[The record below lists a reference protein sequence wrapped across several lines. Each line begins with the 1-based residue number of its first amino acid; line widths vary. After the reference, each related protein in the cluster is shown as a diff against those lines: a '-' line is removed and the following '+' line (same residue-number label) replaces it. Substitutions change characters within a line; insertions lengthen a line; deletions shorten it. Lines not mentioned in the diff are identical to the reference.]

1 MKRGSIDLARRLCYE
16 IAGPTDEED
25 DMSGS
30 DYGSVDI
37 AEILS
42 AEVEMLRAAICQTL
56 DANSHLADGDV
67 CTLFALKLALRESGA
82 PWEGDMEDLN
92 KCPRCGCE
100 ADNGHDR
107 CYPPTA
113 YLCSKCSELHN
124 AKVSGAGTASA
135 GLPGYAGDN
144 NGARG

>member
-42 AEVEMLRAAICQTL
+42 AEVERLRAAICQTL
-56 DANSHLADGDV
+56 DAPEIKRQTIQRGGTMDDAARILEGTREILHPEFKLGDFEFTHLRNGKIWIRYK
-67 CTLFALKLALRESGA
+67 TG
-82 PWEGDMEDLN
+82 EGGEF
-92 KCPRCGCE
+92 
-100 ADNGHDR
+100 NG
-107 CYPPTA
+107 
-113 YLCSKCSELHN
+113 LLGG
-124 AKVSGAGTASA
+124 V
-135 GLPGYAGDN
+135 
-144 NGARG
+144 